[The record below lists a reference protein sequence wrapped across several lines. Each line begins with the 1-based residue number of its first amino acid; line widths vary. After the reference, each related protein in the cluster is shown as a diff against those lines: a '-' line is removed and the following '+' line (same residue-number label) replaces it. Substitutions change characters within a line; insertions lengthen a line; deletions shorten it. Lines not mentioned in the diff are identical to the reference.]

1 MNYGYA
7 RVSTDKQDT
16 RLQTDALLQAGVLP
30 ENIFQEYIS
39 GKNIER
45 PQLQELLKK
54 LEPGDKIVVW
64 KLDRLGRS
72 VTDLA
77 WLANQFQEKGIEL
90 QSVQESIDTTSAT
103 GRFVFHMLSAVAEFE
118 RGINQMRIRAG
129 VKAAKERG
137 VQFGKPSRFTPEQ
150 IAGMKNDMMTRELNV
165 KEIAAKY
172 ETTPDTVYKYA
183 RGALGRKSNS
193 QNHR

>member
-30 ENIFQEYIS
+30 ENIYQEYIS

-172 ETTPDTVYKYA
+172 GTTPDTVYKYA
-183 RGALGRKSNS
+183 RGALGRKPSS
-193 QNHR
+193 QNH